1 MKIEIWCQGATAFS
15 YIQEGI
21 DIYHKRIQHYLPID
35 FVILNDIKNAKSL
48 DETTIKEKE
57 AELQLKKLLP
67 NDILILLD
75 ERGKNYS
82 SVDFSNFLEQM
93 FNLSGSKRIVFL
105 IGGAYGFSQKIY
117 ARANQQWSLSK
128 LTFSHQMVRLF
139 VIEQIYRAISIQKG
153 LPYHHE

>member
-21 DIYHKRIQHYLPID
+21 DIYYKRIQHYLPID

-48 DETTIKEKE
+48 DEATIKEKE
-57 AELQLKKLLP
+57 AELQLKKLLSS
-67 NDILILLD
+67 DILILLD

-105 IGGAYGFSQKIY
+105 IGGAYGFSPKIY
-117 ARANQQWSLSK
+117 ARANHQWSLSK